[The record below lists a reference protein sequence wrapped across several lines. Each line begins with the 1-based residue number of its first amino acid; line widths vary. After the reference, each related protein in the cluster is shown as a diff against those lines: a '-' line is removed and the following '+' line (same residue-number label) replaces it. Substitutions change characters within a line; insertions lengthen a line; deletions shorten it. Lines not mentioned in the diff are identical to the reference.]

1 MMTFEQATKAFN
13 KKYPKKHIMSA
24 ADLDSNNY
32 VVNAQENVNEIDNS
46 DPTFYINKK
55 TGAVTQISST
65 LDEIIKIDEAFEK
78 RKIK

>member
-1 MMTFEQATKAFN
+1 MTFEQATKAFN

-24 ADLDSNNY
+24 ADLDSNSY
-32 VVNAQENVNEIDNS
+32 VVNAQENVNEVDNA

-65 LDEIIKIDEAFEK
+65 LDEITKIEEAFEK